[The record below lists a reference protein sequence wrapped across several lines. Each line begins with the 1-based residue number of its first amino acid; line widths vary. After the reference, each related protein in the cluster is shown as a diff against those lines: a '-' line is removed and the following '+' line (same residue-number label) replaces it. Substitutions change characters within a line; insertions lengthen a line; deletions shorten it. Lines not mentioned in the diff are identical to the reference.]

1 MKKKAEGMSL
11 RETFAIHRRAA
22 RDMRRIAPGCF
33 TPFILCAV
41 VEAASPYAVIWLSAR
56 LVDELSTLRRPEILA
71 KWVLWI
77 VAVSAAAELLKAVLE
92 RWKNV
97 RSELL
102 DRQKEVLYTEKFLR
116 MDYADCDRQETRD
129 LFSQIRQ
136 NADWSG
142 WGFAHLKLYYT
153 QAVQGITGILGAAAL
168 TVSLFTRQVPTSA
181 GKIDRSQSSAFPCG
195 HSSADCRRYLPWP
208 GAGRQSLFCLEHA
221 GRAGML
227 RQSRVQPLRFHAA
240 GGQGKRHGSQNVP
253 PK

>member
-1 MKKKAEGMSL
+1 MPSTAGRHEICAGS
-11 RETFAIHRRAA
+11 HRA
-22 RDMRRIAPGCF
+22 
-33 TPFILCAV
+33 L
-41 VEAASPYAVIWLSAR
+41 YAVYPLCCCGGSIALCGHLALRR

-181 GKIDRSQSSAFPCG
+181 GKLTALNHRF
-195 HSSADCRRYLPWP
+195 
-208 GAGRQSLFCLEHA
+208 SLWASFC
-221 GRAGML
+221 
-227 RQSRVQPLRFHAA
+227 
-240 GGQGKRHGSQNVP
+240 
-253 PK
+253 

>member
-1 MKKKAEGMSL
+1 M
-11 RETFAIHRRAA
+11 
-22 RDMRRIAPGCF
+22 
-33 TPFILCAV
+33 
-41 VEAASPYAVIWLSAR
+41 
-56 LVDELSTLRRPEILA
+56 
-71 KWVLWI
+71 
-77 VAVSAAAELLKAVLE
+77 LE

-97 RSELL
+97 RGELL

-181 GKIDRSQSSAFPCG
+181 G
-195 HSSADCRRYLPWP
+195 
-208 GAGRQSLFCLEHA
+208 
-221 GRAGML
+221 
-227 RQSRVQPLRFHAA
+227 
-240 GGQGKRHGSQNVP
+240 N
-253 PK
+253 

>member
-33 TPFILCAV
+33 MPFILCAV

-116 MDYADCDRQETRD
+116 MDYADCDRQKNVICSLRSGRMPTGPVGA
-129 LFSQIRQ
+129 LPISSCTIR
-136 NADWSG
+136 
-142 WGFAHLKLYYT
+142 
-153 QAVQGITGILGAAAL
+153 
-168 TVSLFTRQVPTSA
+168 
-181 GKIDRSQSSAFPCG
+181 
-195 HSSADCRRYLPWP
+195 
-208 GAGRQSLFCLEHA
+208 RQSKASPAF
-221 GRAGML
+221 
-227 RQSRVQPLRFHAA
+227 
-240 GGQGKRHGSQNVP
+240 
-253 PK
+253 